1 MTSSDPAG
9 AEAIPVSRTSR
20 IRITTMIRA
29 RVFSRGR
36 RRSRTVGIQLDPQKG
51 AGLIFWCREQ
61 AHEGWTTPIGSRSRR
76 KTLARISCETCMVNA
91 RSSSIRE
98 ILSVPLCLG
107 AVQEVT
113 DLSNGCS

>member
-36 RRSRTVGIQLDPQKG
+36 RRSPTVGIQP
-51 AGLIFWCREQ
+51 
-61 AHEGWTTPIGSRSRR
+61 
-76 KTLARISCETCMVNA
+76 
-91 RSSSIRE
+91 
-98 ILSVPLCLG
+98 
-107 AVQEVT
+107 
-113 DLSNGCS
+113 